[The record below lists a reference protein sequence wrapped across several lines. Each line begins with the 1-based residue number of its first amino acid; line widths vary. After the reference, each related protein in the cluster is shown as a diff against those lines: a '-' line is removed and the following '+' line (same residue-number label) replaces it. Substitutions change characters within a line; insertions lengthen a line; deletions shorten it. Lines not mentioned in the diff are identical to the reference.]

1 MCSTPQQGTG
11 ADNLCR
17 QSFVLAFFPSAG
29 TSPRPPRRCHLW
41 RGPRGGR
48 AGSGAERRPPLGD
61 GSARRARSCARARP
75 SERGWAASH
84 SAASRA
90 SGGQKGAGKRDL
102 RKARAGAVGG
112 ERFLIF
118 PEIKQKTELL
128 MSVNSEKSSSPERYG
143 RIPVRMNAG
152 LLPLAS
158 AGLLALSACCMLDL
172 HRAHPACPSGR
183 ALRGSGGSG
192 RGAVPRSPALCPGAR
207 RAAACGSRRAALRC
221 RPGWAAGCGARACQQ
236 RQRSEPAALLPLH
249 MADGTRRSLSCPAM
263 WQRECPLESSSGIA
277 NPPISH
283 IL

>member
-1 MCSTPQQGTG
+1 MLGKTI
-11 ADNLCR
+11 R
-17 QSFVLAFFPSAG
+17 AG
-29 TSPRPPRRCHLW
+29 NPLFRPFSPWQAPPASPPRRRQRW
-41 RGPRGGR
+41 RGPRGSR

-102 RKARAGAVGG
+102 RKARAGGVGG

-152 LLPLAS
+152 LLPLPPRGCWHCPRA
-158 AGLLALSACCMLDL
+158 ACWIS

-183 ALRGSGGSG
+183 ALCVFAEGGG
-192 RGAVPRSPALCPGAR
+192 CQPVPRSPAGCSMRIAAGRAGLAGADPAPVT
-207 RAAACGSRRAALRC
+207 RAASRRPRRSAAL
-221 RPGWAAGCGARACQQ
+221 P
-236 RQRSEPAALLPLH
+236 ALLPLH
-249 MADGTRRSLSCPAM
+249 TG
-263 WQRECPLESSSGIA
+263 
-277 NPPISH
+277 NK
-283 IL
+283 

>member
-1 MCSTPQQGTG
+1 MQY
-11 ADNLCR
+11 L
-17 QSFVLAFFPSAG
+17 LARYPGRRSVSGIFCFGVFPLG
-29 TSPRPPRRCHLW
+29 GHPPRPPRRRQRW
-41 RGPRGGR
+41 RGPRAAP

-102 RKARAGAVGG
+102 RKARAGGVGG

-152 LLPLAS
+152 LLPLPPRGCWHCPRVLH
-158 AGLLALSACCMLDL
+158 AGSRTVPTQPALPVQLCAFWPRLRAAGRAPEPDGLQHADPGGAGWCRPRAPPRLSGER
-172 HRAHPACPSGR
+172 HRAD
-183 ALRGSGGSG
+183 
-192 RGAVPRSPALCPGAR
+192 PALP
-207 RAAACGSRRAALRC
+207 
-221 RPGWAAGCGARACQQ
+221 P
-236 RQRSEPAALLPLH
+236 ALLPVSI
-249 MADGTRRSLSCPAM
+249 GSK
-263 WQRECPLESSSGIA
+263 
-277 NPPISH
+277 
-283 IL
+283 